1 MDLGQLYSRVKHMKV
16 KINKN
21 RDELLEDYAIGMLED
36 FYLNKYE
43 TSPQEAYARAAKAW
57 SKYKDEVDEDL
68 AQRLYDYVSKKWFMY
83 ASPVLSNAPNGHGKG
98 KGMPISCFLT
108 YVPDTLEGLIDHT
121 SELRWLSVYGGGVGG
136 HWSDVRT
143 VSDVAPGP
151 IPFLHTVDA
160 DMIAYRQG
168 KTRKGSYAAY
178 MDVSHPDIVEFLNM
192 RIPTG
197 DVQRKALNLHN
208 AVNITDEF
216 MDAVIN
222 NKTFDLRDP
231 KDGAVKESVNAR
243 KLWERIV
250 EIRFRTGEPYLNFID
265 TANRHLPQNLKDLG
279 LRINGSN
286 LCNEIH
292 LPTSADR
299 TAVCC
304 LSSLNLEYYDEW
316 KDTSIVRD
324 LIRMLDNVLQYFID
338 EAPDTIQRAKYSAE
352 RERSIGLGAMGF
364 HSLLQKHGVAWES
377 ETAKEIN
384 SVVFSHINKEAIAE
398 TELLAQERGE
408 YPDGIGTGRRNAHLL
423 AIAPNASS
431 GVILSTSPSIEPTKA
446 CAYTHRTRAG
456 SFLVKNKY
464 LDRLL
469 TEREMNNESTWTS
482 IITNKGSVQHLPFLT
497 EGEKAVFKTA
507 QELDQ
512 NWVVQHAG
520 DRQKYI
526 CQGQSVNLFFPSG
539 AQKSYV
545 NQVHIKAWKEGLKG
559 LYYLRTE
566 AKNRAENVSE
576 KVERVALQ
584 DDARS
589 LVYSK
594 KNCPFCV
601 MAMEELKLRG
611 IPFDKIDLEEIG
623 KTAAEVTGR
632 KVNTVPQIYI
642 EGQYVG
648 GYEELMVFLNKP
660 VESGNDGDE
669 CTACHG

>member
-1 MDLGQLYSRVKHMKV
+1 MRIDKSR
-16 KINKN
+16 
-21 RDELLEDYAIGMLED
+21 DALLEDYAVGMLKE
-36 FYLNKYE
+36 FYLNSYE
-43 TSPQEAYARAAKAW
+43 TSPQEGYARAAKAW
-57 SKYKDEVDEDL
+57 STYKDQMDEDL
-68 AQRLYDYVSKKWFMY
+68 AQRLYDYVSNKWFMF

-108 YVPDTLEGLIDHT
+108 YVPDTLEGLIDHS
-121 SELRWLSVYGGGVGG
+121 SELRWLSVMGGGVGG
-136 HWSDVRT
+136 HWGDVRT
-143 VSDVAPGP
+143 VSDIAPGP

-178 MDVSHPDIVEFLNM
+178 MDVSHPDIVEFLNI

-208 AVNITDEF
+208 AINITDEF
-216 MDAVIN
+216 MEAVMN
-222 NKTFDLRDP
+222 NTTFDLRDP
-231 KDGAVKESVNAR
+231 KDGEVKESINAR
-243 KLWERIV
+243 KLWERIIEV
-250 EIRFRTGEPYLNFID
+250 RFRTGEPYLNFID
-265 TANRHLPQNLKDLG
+265 TANRALPQNLKDLG

-316 KDTSIVRD
+316 KDTNIVGD
-324 LIRMLDNVLQYFID
+324 LVRMLDNVLEYFID
-338 EAPDTIQRAKYSAE
+338 NAPDTIARARFSAE

-377 ETAKEIN
+377 DKAKEIN
-384 SVVFSHINKEAIAE
+384 DVVFRHINDQAVAE
-398 TELLAQERGE
+398 TRRLAEERGE
-408 YPDGIGTGRRNAHLL
+408 YPDGSGTGRRNAHLL

-431 GVILSTSPSIEPTKA
+431 GVILSTSPSIEPLKA

-464 LDRLL
+464 LEELL
-469 TEREMNNESTWTS
+469 EQKGENNDSTWTS

-497 EGEKAVFKTA
+497 EGEKAIYKTA

-512 NWVVQHAG
+512 TWVVQHAA

-526 CQGQSVNLFFPSG
+526 CQGQSVNIFFPAG
-539 AQKSYV
+539 APKSYV
-545 NQVHIKAWKEGLKG
+545 NKVHLKAWREGLKG

-566 AKNRAENVSE
+566 AKSRAENVSE

-584 DDARS
+584 DDTRS
-589 LVYSK
+589 IVYSK
-594 KNCPFCV
+594 KNCPFCA

-611 IPFDKIDLEEIG
+611 VPFDKIDLEEIG

-632 KVNTVPQIYI
+632 KVKTVPQIYI
-642 EGQYVG
+642 EGQYIG
-648 GYEELMVFLNKP
+648 GYEELMAHLNKT
-660 VESGNDGDE
+660 VVDTSEDNE
-669 CTACHG
+669 CRACEG

>member
-1 MDLGQLYSRVKHMKV
+1 MPIKIDQSR
-16 KINKN
+16 
-21 RDELLEDYAIGMLED
+21 DALLQDYAVGMLKD
-36 FYLNKYE
+36 FYLNEYE
-43 TSPQEAYARAAKAW
+43 SSPQEGYRRAATAW
-57 SKYKDEVDEDL
+57 SAGDDLL
-68 AQRLYDYVSKKWFMY
+68 AQRLYEYVSKKWFMF

-168 KTRKGSYAAY
+168 RTRKGSYAAY

-208 AVNITDEF
+208 ALNITNEF
-216 MDAVIN
+216 MQAVIDN
-222 NKTFDLRDP
+222 TDFDLRDP
-231 KDGAVKESVNAR
+231 KDDTVKESINAR
-243 KLWERIV
+243 KLWERILEV
-250 EIRFRTGEPYLNFID
+250 RFRTGEPYLNFID
-265 TANRHLPQNLKDLG
+265 TANQHLPQPLKDLG

-316 KDTSIVRD
+316 KDTTIVGD
-324 LIRMLDNVLQYFID
+324 LVRMLDNVLQYFID
-338 EAPDTIQRAKYSAE
+338 NAPDTVARAKYSAL

-377 ETAKEIN
+377 DKAREIN
-384 SVVFSHINKEAIAE
+384 DVVFSKINSDAVRETQRLAE
-398 TELLAQERGE
+398 ERGE
-408 YPDGIGTGRRNAHLL
+408 YPDGVGSGRRNSHLL

-431 GVILSTSPSIEPTKA
+431 GVILSTSPSIEPAKA
-446 CAYTHRTRAG
+446 VAYTHRTRAG
-456 SFLVKNKY
+456 SFLVKNVY
-464 LDRLL
+464 FEELL
-469 TEREMNNESTWTS
+469 NEKGENNESVWTS

-512 NWVVQHAG
+512 NWVVQHAA
-520 DRQKYI
+520 DRQPYI
-526 CQGQSVNLFFPSG
+526 CQGQSVNLFFPAG
-539 AQKSYV
+539 AEKSYV
-545 NQVHIKAWKEGLKG
+545 NKVHIKAWKEGLKG

-566 AKNRAENVSE
+566 AKSRAENVSE

-584 DDARS
+584 DDNRS
-589 LVYSK
+589 IVYSK
-594 KNCPFCV
+594 KNCPFCA

-611 IPFDKIDLEEIG
+611 IPFDKVDLEEIG
-623 KTAAEVTGR
+623 KTASEVTGR

-642 EGQYVG
+642 EGEYVG
-648 GYEELMVFLNKP
+648 GYDDLMKKLDASNANQSEE
-660 VESGNDGDE
+660 
-669 CTACHG
+669 CRACEG

>member
-1 MDLGQLYSRVKHMKV
+1 MKV

-43 TSPQEAYARAAKAW
+43 TSPQEAYARASKAW

-231 KDGAVKESVNAR
+231 KDGAVKETVNAR
-243 KLWERIV
+243 KLWERII

-265 TANRHLPQNLKDLG
+265 TANRYLPQNLRDLG

-324 LIRMLDNVLQYFID
+324 LVRMLDNVLQYFID

-398 TELLAQERGE
+398 TKLLAQERGE

-469 TEREMNNESTWTS
+469 TERQMNNESTWTS

-512 NWVVQHAG
+512 NWVVQHAA
-520 DRQKYI
+520 DRQIYI

-539 AQKSYV
+539 TQKSYV

-632 KVNTVPQIYI
+632 KINTVPQIYI

-648 GYEELMVFLNKP
+648 GYEELMTFLNKP

-669 CTACHG
+669 CVACHG

>member
-1 MDLGQLYSRVKHMKV
+1 MKID
-16 KINKN
+16 KK
-21 RDELLEDYAIGMLED
+21 RDELLEDYAVGMLKD
-36 FYLNKYE
+36 FYLNENE
-43 TSPQEAYARAAKAW
+43 TSPQEAYARASKAW

-68 AQRLYDYVSKKWFMY
+68 AQRLYDYVSKKWFMF
-83 ASPVLSNAPNGHGKG
+83 ASPVLSNAPNGTKKG

-231 KDGAVKESVNAR
+231 KDGTVKETVNAR

-265 TANRHLPQNLKDLG
+265 TANRYLPQNLRDLG

-324 LIRMLDNVLQYFID
+324 LVRMLDNVLQYFID
-338 EAPDTIQRAKYSAE
+338 ESPDTIQRAKYSAE

-364 HSLLQKHGVAWES
+364 HSLLQKHGVPWES
-377 ETAKEIN
+377 ETGKEIN

-398 TELLAQERGE
+398 TQLLAQERGE

-469 TEREMNNESTWTS
+469 TERQMNNESTWTS

-497 EGEKAVFKTA
+497 EGEKSVFKTA

-512 NWVVQHAG
+512 NWVVQHAA

-648 GYEELMVFLNKP
+648 GYEELMTFLNKP

-669 CTACHG
+669 CVACHG

>member
-1 MDLGQLYSRVKHMKV
+1 MLKIDKSRDDLLT
-16 KINKN
+16 
-21 RDELLEDYAIGMLED
+21 DYAIGMLKD
-36 FYLNKYE
+36 FYMRKHE
-43 TSPQEAYARAAKAW
+43 MSPQEAYARAAKAW
-57 SKYKDEVDEDL
+57 STYKGEMDDGL
-68 AQRLYDYVSKKWFMY
+68 ANRLYDYVSRRWFMF
-83 ASPVLSNAPNGHGKG
+83 ASPVLSNAPNGVANDKG
-98 KGMPISCFLT
+98 LPISCFLT
-108 YVPDTLEGLIDHT
+108 YVPDTLDGLIGHS
-121 SELRWLSVYGGGVGG
+121 SELRWLSVLGGGVGG

-143 VSDVAPGP
+143 VSDKAPGP

-168 KTRKGSYAAY
+168 KTRKGSYAEY
-178 MDVSHPDIVEFLNM
+178 MDISHPDVVEFLNM

-208 AVNITDEF
+208 AINISDAF
-216 MDAVIN
+216 MQAVIDNKEWDLVDPGKDAVAE
-222 NKTFDLRDP
+222 T
-231 KDGAVKESVNAR
+231 VSAR
-243 KLWERIV
+243 KLWERIIEV
-250 EIRFRTGEPYLNFID
+250 RFRTGEPYLNFID
-265 TANRHLPQNLKDLG
+265 EANRRLPQSLKDLG

-316 KDTSIVRD
+316 KDTNIVRD
-324 LIRMLDNVLQYFID
+324 LIRMLDNVLQYFI
-338 EAPDTIQRAKYSAE
+338 ENAPDTIRRAKYSAE

-364 HSLLQKHGVAWES
+364 HSLLQRHGVAWES
-377 ETAKEIN
+377 EAAREIN
-384 SVVFSHINKEAIAE
+384 SVVFRRISEEARKE

-408 YPDGIGTGRRNAHLL
+408 YPDGVGTGRRHAHLL

-431 GVILSTSPSIEPTKA
+431 GVILSTSPSIEPLKA

-456 SFLVKNKY
+456 SFLVKNVY
-464 LDRLL
+464 LEKLL
-469 TEREMNNESTWTS
+469 TEKGMNNESIWTS

-497 EGEKAVFKTA
+497 EGEKAIFKTA

-512 NWVVQHAG
+512 TWLVTHAA

-526 CQGQSVNLFFPSG
+526 CQGQSVNLFFPAG
-539 AQKSYV
+539 AEKSYV
-545 NQVHIKAWKEGLKG
+545 NKVHLEAWKKGLKG

-566 AKNRAENVSE
+566 AKSRAENVSE

-584 DDARS
+584 DDNRS
-589 LVYSK
+589 IVYSK
-594 KNCPFCV
+594 KNCPFCA

-611 IPFDKIDLEEIG
+611 IPFDKVDLEEIG

-648 GYEELMVFLNKP
+648 GYDELMSHLNSTNSQ
-660 VESGNDGDE
+660 ESEE
-669 CTACHG
+669 CRACEG